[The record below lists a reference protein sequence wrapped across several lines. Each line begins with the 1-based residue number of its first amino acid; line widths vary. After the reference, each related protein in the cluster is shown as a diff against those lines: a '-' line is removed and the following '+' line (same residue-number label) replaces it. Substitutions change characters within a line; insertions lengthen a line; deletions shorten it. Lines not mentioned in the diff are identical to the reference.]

1 MILTIAGFEVHQ
13 RLRRISTYVYF
24 LVFFSLSALFV
35 CVAGGAI
42 AGASVDFG
50 TAGKVFLNSP
60 YALNNIIV
68 YISLLGLVVTGSLA
82 GQATYQ
88 DIDSDSAVFFYS
100 SPISKL
106 DYLGGRYLGA
116 LAIQVLIFSSIG
128 LGAWCAVHLPWID
141 PSRLGPDRIAA
152 YLQPYLIL
160 VWPNLIFFT
169 AIFFALAALLR
180 RMLPVYAAS
189 VLMLIGFLVA
199 AELSSNLNVNV
210 QAALADPFGAT
221 AIDRLTQYWTPFQ
234 RNTQLIPLGGILL
247 ANRALWMGLGAL
259 ILVITYLKFAFAYPQ
274 ARGKKQKRIALEEGL
289 VIPAA
294 AGALRSVQPTFSGS
308 VSFTQFASLTRIQF
322 VEIVKNVFFGVLVL
336 AGACL
341 AIIFASGIDN
351 PFATPVYPVT
361 YIMVAAA
368 AAGFSIFALAITTFY
383 AGELVW
389 KERDAQLNQI
399 MDALPVERWVLFGS
413 KLAAL
418 MLVQVVLVL
427 VIMASG
433 MIVQISHGYYHFEF
447 GVYLKELLV
456 NRLVQY
462 WIVCAIALFVHTVI
476 NQKYV
481 GHFVMILYFVGL
493 IATNALGLQ
502 DFLYRLGQAPPFI
515 YSGMNGYGPYAT
527 PLFWF
532 KSYWVFGAA
541 ILVILTSLLWVR
553 GTEPD
558 WRVRGKIARERLSGP
573 VKTAVVTCAAMMFC
587 VGAYIYHNTHVLN
600 RYQTTFQ
607 VDEQRAQYEKKY
619 RQYLKLP
626 HPRVTDIKVQFD
638 LDPEN
643 RSVLAQGQFW
653 LENKTDQPI
662 DRVALT
668 IWPVDLTPLQRP
680 HIAVKKLS
688 FTSGQTPEIEDN
700 DLGFYIYKLGT
711 PLAPH
716 GRVELDTAIQ
726 YDNPGFVNSNP
737 NTDIVK
743 NGTALGDRYLP
754 YIGYADDIE
763 LADDSTRHRHGLEK
777 EKRLPKLEDVAAR
790 SDNMISNEGDWLNFE
805 ATVST
810 APDQIAVL
818 PGYLQKEWT
827 ENGRRY
833 FHYKMDAPMLKLYSL
848 NSARYAVKRDKWR
861 DVSLEIYYQPG
872 HEFDLDRMMDSMK
885 ASLEYCSSN
894 FSPFQFHQLRILE
907 FPRYQAFAASFAN
920 TIPFSE
926 SIGFITFVD
935 AKNPDSLDLPFY
947 VTAHETAHQWW
958 GHQVVSA
965 NVEGATSIVETLAQ
979 YSAMMIMKH
988 RLGDQSMKRFLRYN
1002 LDGYLRGRGQERNE
1016 EKPLDRV
1023 EPNQGYIHYLKGA
1036 VVMYELQD
1044 YIGEDKV
1051 NQALA
1056 DFVKAYGFK
1065 GAPYAT
1071 SLDMIAYFRKV
1082 TPPEYQFLYEDL
1094 FENITLYSDRTKS
1107 ATYTQMTDGKY
1118 EVHIAVECKKTRA
1131 DDHGQETPVPLH
1143 DWMDVGVMDGA
1154 GKYLYLKKQKV
1165 DSENS
1170 EFTVVVDKLPAKAGI
1185 DPLNKM
1191 IDRNADDNVVNVT
1204 KK

>member
-1 MILTIAGFEVHQ
+1 MILTIAAFELRQ
-13 RLRRISTYVYF
+13 RLRRISTFVYF

-35 CVAGGAI
+35 CMAGGAI

-50 TAGKVFLNSP
+50 TAGKVLLNSP

-68 YISLLGLVVTGSLA
+68 YVSLFGIVITAALA

-88 DIDSDSAVFFYS
+88 DIDSNCAVFFYT
-100 SPISKL
+100 SPITKFQ
-106 DYLGGRYLGA
+106 YLAGRYFGA
-116 LAIQVLIFSSIG
+116 VLVQVLIFSSIG
-128 LGAWCAVHLPWID
+128 LGACCAVHLPWID
-141 PSRLGPDRIAA
+141 ATRLGPDRIAA
-152 YLQPYLIL
+152 YLWPYLIL
-160 VWPNLIFFT
+160 ILPNLVFFS
-169 AIFFALAALLR
+169 AIFFALAAMGK

-199 AELSSNLNVNV
+199 AQLSSNLNVNV

-234 RNTQLIPLGGILL
+234 RNTQLVPLGGILL
-247 ANRALWMGLGAL
+247 ANRALWTALGAV
-259 ILVITYLKFAFAYPQ
+259 ILGLTYAKFAFAYPQ
-274 ARGKKQKRIALEEGL
+274 VNTKKRKRIDVEEEG
-289 VIPAA
+289 VVPAGRTLPQA
-294 AGALRSVQPTFSGS
+294 ATEFSSG
-308 VSFTQFASLTRIQF
+308 VSWGQFVSLTRIQF

-336 AGACL
+336 AGAGM
-341 AIIFASGIDN
+341 AIIFASGVGN

-361 YIMVAAA
+361 YIMVEAA
-368 AAGFSIFALAITTFY
+368 AAGFGIFALAITTFY

-399 MDALPVERWVLFGS
+399 VDALPVERWVLFGS
-413 KLAAL
+413 KLGAL
-418 MLVQVVLVL
+418 MLVQIVLVL

-433 MIVQISHGYYHFEF
+433 MIVQVSQGYFRLEI

-456 NRLVQY
+456 NRLAQY
-462 WIVCAIALFVHTVI
+462 WIVCAIALFVHTVV

-481 GHFVMILYFVGL
+481 GHFVMFIYFVAL
-493 IATNALGLQ
+493 IAMGALGLQ
-502 DFLYRLGQAPPFI
+502 DYLYRFGQSPPFI
-515 YSGMNGYGPYAT
+515 YSGMNGYGPYAQ

-532 KSYWVFGAA
+532 KLYWGLGAA
-541 ILVILTSLLWVR
+541 ILVILTSLLWIR
-553 GTEPD
+553 GTD
-558 WRVRGKIARERLSGP
+558 GNWTVRLKVARERMSGP
-573 VKTAVVTCAAMMFC
+573 VKRALIACAAMMFG
-587 VGAYIYHNTHVLN
+587 VGTYIYYNTHVLN
-600 RYQTTFQ
+600 HYRTTFQ

-626 HPRVTDIKVQFD
+626 HPRVTDINVQFD

-643 RSVLAQGQFW
+643 RSLLAQGQFW
-653 LENKTDQPI
+653 LENKTDAPI
-662 DRVALT
+662 ERVALT
-668 IWPVDLTPLQRP
+668 VWPVDLAPLQRP
-680 HIAVKKLS
+680 HIVVKKLS
-688 FTSGQTPEIEDN
+688 FAGGQTPEIEDA
-700 DLGFYIYKLGT
+700 DLGFYIYKLAT
-711 PLAPH
+711 PLPPH
-716 GRVELDTAIQ
+716 GRVELDSAIQ

-737 NTDIVK
+737 NTDIVR
-743 NGTALGDRYLP
+743 NGSGFGDRYLP

-763 LADDSTRHRHGLEK
+763 LTDDSTRHRHGLEK
-777 EKRLPKLEDVAAR
+777 VKRLPKLEDVAAR

-818 PGYLQKEWT
+818 PGYIQREWI

-848 NSARYAVKRDKWR
+848 NSARYLVKRDRWH
-861 DVSLEIYYQPG
+861 DVNLEIYYQQG
-872 HEFDLDRMMDSMK
+872 QEFDLDRMMDSMK
-885 ASLEYCSSN
+885 TSLDYCGTN

-907 FPRYQAFAASFAN
+907 FPRYQTFAASFAN

-926 SIGFITFVD
+926 SIGFITYVNP
-935 AKNPDSLDLPFY
+935 KGPDSLDLPFY

-988 RLGDQSMKRFLRYN
+988 HLGDLSMKRFLRYN

-1036 VVMYELQD
+1036 MVMYELQD

-1056 DFVKAYGFK
+1056 EFVKAYAFK

-1082 TPPEYQFLYEDL
+1082 TPPEYQYLYEDL
-1094 FENITLYSDRTKS
+1094 FENITLYSNRAKS
-1107 ATYTQMTDGKY
+1107 ATYRQTADGKY
-1118 EVHIAVECKKTRA
+1118 EVHLVVESKKTRA
-1131 DDHGQETPVPLH
+1131 DGHGQETSTPLH
-1143 DWMDVGVMDGA
+1143 DWMDIGVTDAA
-1154 GKYLYLKKQKV
+1154 GNYLYLKKHKIEN
-1165 DSENS
+1165 ENS
-1170 EFTVVVDKLPAKAGI
+1170 EFMILVDKVPAKAGI
-1185 DPLNKM
+1185 DPLNKL
-1191 IDRNADDNVVNVT
+1191 IDRNADDNVVTVE